1 MIFVE
6 DKARRIVFATAIVV
20 TLFFCVLLSSCND
33 DVALPE
39 QGKVALYIQS
49 LEYDE
54 ETLAIT
60 AKVSVDSSERKLPC
74 TADYSRTVEKDGEFW
89 NIYSTDFNFDCD
101 ILYACV
107 ENAISDGERNYES
120 NFYSDLK
127 IVFDYATIYKSIT
140 SNGNLVI
147 EGKNYHH
154 LFNVSKAGE
163 QTVTL
168 NRRSPNSAAWYG
180 VLISVGLAVV
190 FVVAA
195 VSTAVGGKNGR
206 QN

>member
-1 MIFVE
+1 MSFNS
-6 DKARRIVFATAIVV
+6 KARRIIFAAAIIM
-20 TLFFCVLLSSCND
+20 TLLFCVLFSSCND
-33 DVALPE
+33 DVAAPQQSKLS
-39 QGKVALYIQS
+39 LYIQS
-49 LEYDE
+49 LEYEE

-60 AKVSVDSSERKLPC
+60 AKVTIDSSERELPC

-89 NIYSTDFNFDCD
+89 NIYSTHLKFDCD

-127 IVFDYATIYKSIT
+127 IVFDYATIYKSTT
-140 SNGNLVI
+140 SDGNLII

-154 LFNVSKAGE
+154 LFFMSNTGE

-180 VLISVGLAVV
+180 VLISVGLAII

-195 VSTAVGGKNGR
+195 VTTTVGGKNGR